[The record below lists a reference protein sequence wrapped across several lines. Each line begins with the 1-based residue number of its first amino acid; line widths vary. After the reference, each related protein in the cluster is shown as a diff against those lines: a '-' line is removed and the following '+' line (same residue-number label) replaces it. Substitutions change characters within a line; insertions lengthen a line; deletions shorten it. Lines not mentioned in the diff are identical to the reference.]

1 MMNKP
6 DQPMQPMQLALQQP
20 VQEQA
25 AHFVTRLYSGELS
38 AQEERQLQQWRKASA
53 EHEEAFQAML
63 ALWELSNNLYQPV
76 AQKRTLQRRLR
87 SWGISAAAGVL
98 LSAGVLYLATDWVP
112 AAGPAIK
119 QPMSQTSQQPAEQA
133 LASTVNSIEPITAAG
148 VPAVVPQEHRYL
160 RTGVGEVDTVALS
173 DGSTVTLNTA
183 TTLQIAFN
191 DEERYVVL
199 VAGEAFFDVKSDME
213 RAFVIDTGEQTIRVL
228 GTKFNVR
235 KEESAVRV
243 AVVEG
248 KVAVS
253 RLPTMPIEGGTP
265 RAEEIDFDSK
275 DYFLEAGA
283 VGSFSA
289 TADVVAESNFAQVSE
304 AQSWRRGIFR
314 FDDSSLDAV
323 VKEFNRYRSQK
334 IRIMDESAA
343 NLRIS
348 GVFHFNDGDGLL
360 QALTA
365 SLPIELE
372 ETGHEV
378 LIRKTP

>member
-6 DQPMQPMQLALQQP
+6 EQPMQLALQQP
-20 VQEQA
+20 VQQQA

-38 AQEERQLQQWRKASA
+38 AQEERQLQQWRYARP
-53 EHEEAFQAML
+53 EHDEAFQAML
-63 ALWELSNNLYQPV
+63 SLWELSNNLYQPV
-76 AQKRTLQRRLR
+76 AQQRTLSRRLR

-98 LSAGVLYLATDWVP
+98 LSAGVLYLASGWLP
-112 AAGPAIK
+112 SAGPATPTLISQSSP
-119 QPMSQTSQQPAEQA
+119 QPTKHVSPPKSKTVEQ
-133 LASTVNSIEPITAAG
+133 IAAA
-148 VPAVVPQEHRYL
+148 VPAMVHQEHRYL
-160 RTGVGEVDTVALS
+160 QTGVGEVDTVALS

-183 TTLQIAFN
+183 TSLQIAFN

-199 VAGEAFFDVKSDME
+199 VAGEAFFDVESDVN
-213 RAFVIDTGEQTIRVL
+213 RAFVIDTGEQIIRVL

-235 KEESAVRV
+235 KEDSAVRV

-253 RLPTMPIEGGTP
+253 RMPALTVTGHVPSSEDIEFE
-265 RAEEIDFDSK
+265 AK
-275 DYFLEAGA
+275 DYLLEAGA

-289 TADVVAESNFAQVSE
+289 TADVVAGSNFAQVSE

-323 VKEFNRYRSQK
+323 VKEFNRYRSHK
-334 IRIMDESAA
+334 IRIVDETAA

-372 ETGHEV
+372 QAGPEV
-378 LIRKTP
+378 LIRKAP